1 MYKGLIEINPG
12 YVSWYKMSLSSTS
25 LEILASKQI
34 KINKKLNF
42 FETDRLIFIIEDLI
56 NIAKIDLQKNECVEI
71 SIIAVGNFQ
80 PLVIAMLK
88 ERIGLLYINNEIW
101 RNIVY
106 KSVSA
111 NSLHFWFERDY
122 AKVAFIKRNR
132 LRVQNIFISKSVDS
146 EVSFEVL
153 LKDVSKTLCLYDFPK
168 NIEKINVGGLF
179 NSTFD
184 DFISSI
190 ILVSSKAYPYAKISY
205 DLSSFIEIFTNKKLK
220 SYT

>member
-12 YVSWYKMSLSSTS
+12 YVSWYKMSLSSTP
-25 LEILASKQI
+25 LEILATKQI

-42 FETDRLIFIIEDLI
+42 FETDRFIFIIEDLI

-80 PLVIAMLK
+80 PLVIAVLK

-101 RNIVY
+101 RNVVY

-111 NSLHFWFERDY
+111 NSLYFWFERDY
-122 AKVAFIKRNR
+122 AKVAFIKKNR
-132 LRVQNIFISKSVDS
+132 VYVQNLFVSKNTDLNS
-146 EVSFEVL
+146 SFEVL
-153 LKDVSKTLCLYDFPK
+153 LKEVSKTLSLYDFPK
-168 NIEKINVGGLF
+168 DIKVINVGGLF
-179 NSTFD
+179 DSTFD
-184 DFISSI
+184 GFISSV
-190 ILVSSKAYPYAKISY
+190 ILVSSKMFTYAKISY
-205 DLSSFIEIFTNKKLK
+205 DLSSFIEIYTNKKLK